1 MTILIKEAGFATSVQ
16 DLGRYG
22 YSHLGISPA
31 GAADSLSFRIANR
44 LVGNMDNAPGFEM
57 TLTGAAFEFEHAA
70 IIAVTGADCSL
81 EIHGHPAGCG
91 QAIQVEARSLV
102 KVGRMMRGARAY
114 LAVQDGIDVPL
125 RMGSASTH
133 LSAKFGGFEGRL
145 LRKGDRLR
153 VGKGGNSHLRALR
166 SDATPLVSRGNP
178 ATLRVTRGSQDDWF
192 DAEAIASFFS
202 NSFSVT
208 DQSGR
213 TGLRL
218 KGNPILPQH
227 TAQLLT
233 DGVPLGAIQIPP
245 DGQPIILFVDQQ
257 TTGGYPKIANVIAA
271 DMHVVGQLR
280 ARDNVQFTEVSI
292 EQAVEL
298 FRQQEA
304 WLQEIFAA

>member
-1 MTILIKEAGFATSVQ
+1 MTILIKNPGFATSVQ

-31 GAADSLSFRIANR
+31 GAADSLSLRIANR
-44 LVGNMDNAPGFEM
+44 LVGNADHAPGLEM
-57 TLTGAAFEFEHAA
+57 TLTGGAFEFEQPA
-70 IIAVTGADCSL
+70 IIAVIGAQRDVEVNGRAATGTQS
-81 EIHGHPAGCG
+81 IH
-91 QAIQVEARSLV
+91 VEAGSLV
-102 KVGRMMRGARAY
+102 KIGHIMRGARAY
-114 LAVQDGIDVPL
+114 LAVQGGIDVPL

-145 LRKGDRLR
+145 LRKGDRLQ
-153 VGKGGNSHLRALR
+153 VGRGGGFETRDLKSEVM
-166 SDATPLVSRGNP
+166 PFVSPENP
-178 ATLRVTRGSQDDWF
+178 TILRVTRGSQQDWF
-192 DAEAIASFFS
+192 DADAIANFSS

-218 KGNPILPQH
+218 KGNPVFPRR
-227 TAQLLT
+227 TSQLLT

-280 ARDNVQFTEVSI
+280 ARNVVRFTEVSI

-298 FRQQEA
+298 LRQQET
-304 WLQEIFAA
+304 WLEEMFSA